1 MERARVLL
9 LSCAPPVIRDIC
21 DILYSQ
27 LKKMCYL
34 RQLQQKLNKWAFLKM
49 LLMVMVRSTA
59 HNTVMP

>member
-34 RQLQQKLNKWAFLKM
+34 RQLQQTEQVGISKNAIDG
-49 LLMVMVRSTA
+49 
-59 HNTVMP
+59 HG